1 MVAGLLICFIY
12 SFLVWLV
19 FFKFRWVKFSILWG
33 VVSLFFGAHLLLIFL
48 IGMRFMTPAS
58 SEARVVQYTIQLVP
72 RLSQPTLVTEVLVE
86 QNTPV
91 KKGQPLFRFD
101 QRPYVFQ
108 VNQLQAQLAQAK
120 QNVKVLQAD
129 VLIARQKVN
138 KAQSQ
143 LELANYQLKLTSEL
157 SSQGAGP
164 VEEQQKAAAQVKV
177 EQAAVL
183 EAKAEVERAELQYGS
198 QIDGVNTEVAA
209 LQAEL
214 EQAQYFLDNTTL
226 YAPEDGRIIN
236 LQVRPGMVAGDVRFG
251 AIASFICDDDRYLLA
266 TYFQENLKYV
276 KVGQPVEVALALYP
290 GQIFPARVDS
300 IWKASGS
307 GQFLPSG
314 NLPEYNAPAPETPQG
329 QYAVKIVFD
338 DADQSGFTIGAEG
351 QAAIYTEHQ
360 DFAYLRK
367 ISIRAHSWLNWLYPL
382 NI

>member
-1 MVAGLLICFIY
+1 MIAGLLICTIF

-19 FFKFRWVKFSILWG
+19 FFKFRWLKFSILWG

-48 IGMRFMTPAS
+48 VGMRFMTPAS
-58 SEARVVQYTIQLVP
+58 SEAHVVQYTIQLVP

-101 QRPYVFQ
+101 QRPYIFQ

-129 VLIARQKVN
+129 VLIAKQKVS

-143 LELANYQLKLTSEL
+143 LELANYQLKLTTDL

-164 VEEQQKAAAQVKV
+164 VEEQQKAVAQVKV

-183 EAKAEVERAELQYGS
+183 ESKAEVERTELQYGS

-236 LQVRPGMVAGDVRFG
+236 LQVRPGMVAGDIRFG

-290 GQIFPARVDS
+290 GQIFTARVDS

-314 NLPEYNAPAPETPQG
+314 NLPQFTPPAPETPQG
-329 QYAVKIVFD
+329 QFAVKIVFD
-338 DADQSGFTIGAEG
+338 DADPSKFPIGAEG
-351 QAAIYTEHQ
+351 LSAIYTEHQ

-382 NI
+382 DI